1 MTANLESMVTIEMG
15 RLVLREFTMEDYEA
29 AHAYA
34 SDPRVV
40 EYMSFGPNKPD
51 DTRRFLER
59 AIEKQRQSP
68 RASYT
73 LALTFGGELIGGC
86 GVTVTSVELGEGEI
100 GYCMRPEYWGRSIG
114 TEAAGALI
122 GFGFREL
129 GLHRIIAKCDPM
141 NVASWRVMEKNGMR
155 REGRLREN
163 VVIRG
168 KRRDSLL
175 YSILVH
181 EHSG

>member
-1 MTANLESMVTIEMG
+1 MTAHSESMVTIETG
-15 RLVLREFTMEDYEA
+15 RLVLREFTMDDYEA

-40 EYMSFGPNKPD
+40 EYMSFGPNTPE
-51 DTRRFLER
+51 DTNRFLER

-68 RASYT
+68 RTGYT
-73 LALTFGGELIGGC
+73 LALTIGGELIGGC
-86 GVTVTSVELGEGEI
+86 GLTITDAKLGEGEI
-100 GYCMRPEYWGRSIG
+100 GYCMRPEHWGRGIG

-163 VVIRG
+163 VEIRG
-168 KRRDSLL
+168 ERRDSLL
-175 YSILVH
+175 YSILRH
-181 EHSG
+181 EYGG

>member
-1 MTANLESMVTIEMG
+1 MVTLKTE
-15 RLVLREFTMEDYEA
+15 RLVLREFTMDDYEA

-40 EYMSFGPNKPD
+40 EYMSFGPNTPE
-51 DTRRFLER
+51 DTRSFLER
-59 AIEKQRQSP
+59 AIEKRRQRP
-68 RASYT
+68 RTGYT
-73 LALTFGGELIGGC
+73 LALTIGGELIGGC
-86 GVTVTSVELGEGEI
+86 GLTVTDAKLGEGEI
-100 GYCMRPEYWGRSIG
+100 GYCMRPEFWGRGIG

-122 GFGFREL
+122 GFGFKEL
-129 GLHRIIAKCDPM
+129 DLYRIIAKCDPM

-168 KRRDSLL
+168 ERRDSLL
-175 YSILVH
+175 YSILKH
-181 EHSG
+181 EYSG